1 MHNYNSGEPA
11 SSPARVVRGRD
22 SEAPPGREA
31 PRPGHDSRVAR
42 VRLSQ
47 TGPARTAERIVGTTM
62 SAVGGIPL
70 TKPRDRETAT
80 TRIAVSTRV
89 PSYGPRATNTAHT
102 THPVTRVTTGTEG
115 HTVDTRPH
123 RGHDGHADTR
133 HTTARV
139 TGGVSTILIFHP
151 IQYMRTKEPFSEN
164 GPLDSQ
170 SA

>member
-11 SSPARVVRGRD
+11 SRARVVRGRD

-62 SAVGGIPL
+62 SAAGGGIPC
-70 TKPRDRETAT
+70 KREPRDRETAT
-80 TRIAVSTRV
+80 TRIAVSTV

-115 HTVDTRPH
+115 HTSAQRTRRARRHSTHDSACH
-123 RGHDGHADTR
+123 RWSKYHLDLPSDPVHA
-133 HTTARV
+133 HK
-139 TGGVSTILIFHP
+139 
-151 IQYMRTKEPFSEN
+151 RT
-164 GPLDSQ
+164 LQ
-170 SA
+170 